1 MLAFGVAIRF
11 KRGRPEVSMAARKP
25 KQRRGPP
32 PPGAPREARPGPPGA
47 SGGSWAPLRDA
58 IRRDVEQALAAL
70 AFASTVHERLES
82 QRRLF
87 ADFPRVLEQIRSG
100 PLERVSSSL
109 ARLYEG
115 KEQFDLSRFL
125 RDLPLAL
132 AQLAVTEA
140 KRSAPPPPAEKVSES
155 AAQPAG
161 SESAPAPGA
170 SESAPAPGAG
180 ESAPAPG
187 AGESA
192 PPPAGGNGAGVA
204 TAGEAAQPPEGET
217 SSEPPA
223 QLGASP
229 AQAAPTESEAPT
241 PPAPPTE
248 PPAAGPPSHRVELR
262 TRMLAA
268 VPQLSKAVLTYRRT
282 VATVRRAAAPRRS
295 PGPWRSDR
303 EVLEEA
309 QRAVEFAQ
317 QMFDAYAEAWA
328 DQPVQPG
335 IADSMSAEA
344 DRFLAWTQLSRYVE
358 LAGRGAAQGPPG
370 AGAQQGEGGGPTRSI
385 VAPRNPEPSK
395 PPEPPKPPESAKPA
409 EPTPAEPS
417 APESGATQGSPGAGG
432 APATEGNP

>member
-1 MLAFGVAIRF
+1 M
-11 KRGRPEVSMAARKP
+11 
-25 KQRRGPP
+25 
-32 PPGAPREARPGPPGA
+32 
-47 SGGSWAPLRDA
+47 RDA

-87 ADFPRVLEQIRSG
+87 ADFPRVIEQIRSG
-100 PLERVSSSL
+100 PLERVASSL

-140 KRSAPPPPAEKVSES
+140 KRSAPPLPAEK
-155 AAQPAG
+155 G
-161 SESAPAPGA
+161 SESAPQP
-170 SESAPAPGAG
+170 PPG
-180 ESAPAPG
+180 ESAPAPA

-204 TAGEAAQPPEGET
+204 TAGEAAQPPEGEAA
-217 SSEPPA
+217 SEPPA

-229 AQAAPTESEAPT
+229 AEPASTESIAAA
-241 PPAPPTE
+241 PPAPPPE

-268 VPQLSKAVLTYRRT
+268 VPQLSKAVLTYRHT

-335 IADSMSAEA
+335 IAESMSAEA
-344 DRFLAWTQLSRYVE
+344 DRFLAWTQLTRYVE
-358 LAGRGAAQGPPG
+358 LAGRGAP
-370 AGAQQGEGGGPTRSI
+370 
-385 VAPRNPEPSK
+385 
-395 PPEPPKPPESAKPA
+395 
-409 EPTPAEPS
+409 
-417 APESGATQGSPGAGG
+417 QGS
-432 APATEGNP
+432 

>member
-1 MLAFGVAIRF
+1 MEQMLAFGVAIRF

-32 PPGAPREARPGPPGA
+32 PPGAPRDARPGPPGA

-87 ADFPRVLEQIRSG
+87 ADFPRVIEQIRSG
-100 PLERVSSSL
+100 PLERVASSL

-132 AQLAVTEA
+132 AQLAATEA
-140 KRSAPPPPAEKVSES
+140 KRSAPPPPAEK
-155 AAQPAG
+155 G
-161 SESAPAPGA
+161 SESAPQP
-170 SESAPAPGAG
+170 PP
-180 ESAPAPG
+180 
-187 AGESA
+187 GESA

-204 TAGEAAQPPEGET
+204 TAGEAGQPPEGEAA
-217 SSEPPA
+217 SEPPA

-229 AQAAPTESEAPT
+229 AEPASTESVAAT
-241 PPAPPTE
+241 PPAPAPE

-309 QRAVEFAQ
+309 QRAIEFAQ

-335 IADSMSAEA
+335 IAESMSAEA
-344 DRFLAWTQLSRYVE
+344 DRFLAWTQLTRYVE
-358 LAGRGAAQGPPG
+358 LAGRGAPQGSPG

-395 PPEPPKPPESAKPA
+395 PPEPPNPTESAKPA
-409 EPTPAEPS
+409 EPAPAEPS